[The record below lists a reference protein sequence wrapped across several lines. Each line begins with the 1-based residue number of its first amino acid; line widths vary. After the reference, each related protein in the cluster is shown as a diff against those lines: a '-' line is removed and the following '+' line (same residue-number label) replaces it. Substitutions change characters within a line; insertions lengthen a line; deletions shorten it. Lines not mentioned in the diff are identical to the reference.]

1 MTPVPPDR
9 DVRRVDAATVRPLR
23 HAVLRP
29 GQPPEASVY
38 AEDEL
43 PTTIHLAALDD
54 RGEVVACATFFAE
67 EYQGRP
73 AWRLRG
79 MASAP
84 EVRGQGYG
92 AAILATALARLRRDG
107 VRLLWANARVVA
119 LPFYRPFGFVTV
131 GEEFAV
137 VGVPHYVAVLDLT
150 AAPNG
155 TST

>member
-1 MTPVPPDR
+1 MTSEHR
-9 DVRRVDAATVRPLR
+9 RHDVRQVDAATVRPLR

-29 GQPPEASVY
+29 GHPPEASVY
-38 AEDEL
+38 PEDDL
-43 PTTIHLAALDD
+43 PTTLHLAAVDES
-54 RGEVVACATFFAE
+54 GAVVACATFFPEPYAGE
-67 EYQGRP
+67 P

-84 EVRGQGYG
+84 EARGQGYA
-92 AAILATALARLRRDG
+92 AAILTDALRQLREQG

-119 LPFYRPFGFVTV
+119 LPFYRPFGFTTV

-137 VGVPHYVAVLDLT
+137 IGVPHYVALLDLT
-150 AAPNG
+150 TDSNG